1 MVFVPMHPEEFSTGA
16 TLAERR
22 EQLVIRAHLHS
33 PVGY

>member
-1 MVFVPMHPEEFSTGA
+1 MVFVPMYPGEVSMGVTFIEG
-16 TLAERR
+16 R